1 MSLRHIRHYAVV
13 KSRCCLAFPRSNQE
27 PHTCRGQA
35 GSAPQTPCA
44 TARACAAGH
53 HYRRAIMRE
62 LRDAFEKVWHDLVR
76 HGYITHDEQMMQA
89 AWWQFVSDMQRNLYP
104 AKATQ

>member
-1 MSLRHIRHYAVV
+1 
-13 KSRCCLAFPRSNQE
+13 
-27 PHTCRGQA
+27 
-35 GSAPQTPCA
+35 
-44 TARACAAGH
+44 
-53 HYRRAIMRE
+53 MRE